1 MFEQTLQSPCIVS
14 QITCMV
20 EEVLNRTRLL
30 FELTFADKTATAQK
44 SDAGNTMPTHPV
56 HIVSCGETAQPRG
69 HPSRV
74 GPCGEESTRPI
85 ARASNVQGRRR
96 CRNNQSQHERAGKS
110 TTRRR
115 RANASCSKQDA
126 RQSPRASRSNCRN
139 AKDDARSN
147 GPNFVARALHST
159 LPQKSSSPN
168 NPIIAPQKVHPKLS
182 HHFPK
187 KASSQTISII
197 TPQKSII
204 TPQKV

>member
-1 MFEQTLQSPCIVS
+1 
-14 QITCMV
+14 
-20 EEVLNRTRLL
+20 
-30 FELTFADKTATAQK
+30 
-44 SDAGNTMPTHPV
+44 MPTHPV

-74 GPCGEESTRPI
+74 GPIGEESTRPI
-85 ARASNVQGRRR
+85 VRASNVQGRRR

-110 TTRRR
+110 TTRRC

-159 LPQKSSSPN
+159 LLQKS
-168 NPIIAPQKVHPKLS
+168 
-182 HHFPK
+182 
-187 KASSQTISII
+187 
-197 TPQKSII
+197 
-204 TPQKV
+204 